1 MGGEIKICYNISDQT
16 IRRKGGRKKE
26 TNMEY
31 RIEHDTL
38 GEVRVPA
45 ERKWGAQTQ
54 RSLEN
59 FRIGHRMPMEIIYA
73 FAVMKKCAALAN
85 AELSGLDEEKKNAIC
100 EACDEILVGKWDE
113 EFPLVVYQTGSGTQS
128 NMNLNEVI
136 AHLANEKLAAAGSE
150 KWVHPNDD
158 VNKSQSS
165 NDTFPAAMHIAA
177 VKVLHDEL
185 YGPLDELIAVFG
197 RKSEEYMRIVKIGRT
212 HVQDAVPLT
221 FGQEISGW
229 AEMLKKSRAMIRDAE
244 KYLLP
249 LALGGTAVGTGLNAP
264 KGFGRRAAEL
274 IAGETGL
281 PFTEEDNKFYALTGR
296 DNFVYIHGALD
307 GLAGDC
313 MKFADDI
320 RLLASGPRSGLGEIS
335 IPANEPGSSIM
346 PGKVNPTQCEALT
359 MAACRVHGNQAV
371 ISMGSSQ
378 GRFELNVYAPVIADA
393 FIESVKLLGEAIHS
407 FTVHCAEGMEPIR
420 ERMQELVE
428 NSLMLVTALSPH
440 IGYEKAA
447 AISKHAFSAGCSL
460 REAAEALGYVT
471 AEEYDTY
478 VQPEKMTNIDR

>member
-1 MGGEIKICYNISDQT
+1 
-16 IRRKGGRKKE
+16 
-26 TNMEY
+26 MEY
-31 RIEHDTL
+31 RIEHDTM
-38 GEVRVPA
+38 GEVKVPA
-45 ERKWGAQTQ
+45 NRKWGAQTQ
-54 RSLEN
+54 RSHDN
-59 FRIGHRMPMEIIYA
+59 FRIGHRMPMEIIYS

-85 AELSGLDEEKKNAIC
+85 RELSGLDEDKAAAIC
-100 EACDEILVGKWDE
+100 EACDEITAGLWDE

-136 AHLANEKLAAAGSE
+136 AHLANEKLAAKGLE
-150 KWVHPNDD
+150 KRVHPNDD

-177 VKVLHDEL
+177 VEVLHRDL
-185 YGPLDELIAVFG
+185 YAPLDALIDVFD
-197 RKSEEYMRIVKIGRT
+197 RKAAEYMDIVKIGRT

-229 AEMLKKSRAMIRDAE
+229 AEMLKKCRDMIHDGE

-264 KGFGRRAAEL
+264 KDFGRRAAEL

-281 PFTEEDNKFYALTGR
+281 PFMEEANKFYALTGR
-296 DNFVYIHGALD
+296 DNFVFLHGALQA
-307 GLAGDC
+307 LADDC
-313 MKFADDI
+313 MKIADDI
-320 RLLASGPRSGLGEIS
+320 RLLASGPRSGLGEIT

-359 MAACRVHGNQAV
+359 MVSCRVHGNQTV
-371 ISMGSSQ
+371 ISLGASQ

-407 FTVHCAEGMEPIR
+407 FTIHCAEGMEPNR
-420 ERMQELVE
+420 DRMAELVE

-447 AISKHAFSAGCSL
+447 AISKKAFAEGTCL
-460 REAAEALGYVT
+460 RAAAVSLGYVT
-471 AEEYDTY
+471 EEEYNRY
-478 VQPEKMTNIDR
+478 VVPEAMTNKGR

>member
-1 MGGEIKICYNISDQT
+1 
-16 IRRKGGRKKE
+16 
-26 TNMEY
+26 MEY

-38 GEVRVPA
+38 GEVKVPA
-45 ERKWGAQTQ
+45 DRKWGAQTE
-54 RSLEN
+54 RSHEN
-59 FRIGHRMPMEIIYA
+59 FRIGRRMPIELIYA
-73 FAVMKKCAALAN
+73 FAVMKKCAALVN
-85 AELSGLDEEKKNAIC
+85 AKLGKMDAEKAEVIA
-100 EACDEILVGKWDE
+100 EACDEISAGKWDE

-136 AHLANEKLAAAGSE
+136 AHLANEKLAAKGSE
-150 KWVHPNDD
+150 KRVHPNDD
-158 VNKSQSS
+158 VNQSQSS

-177 VKVLHDEL
+177 VKALHEYL
-185 YGPLDELIAVFG
+185 YAPLDGLIATFHK
-197 RKSEEYMRIVKIGRT
+197 KSEEYMHVVKNGRT

-229 AEMLKKSRAMIRDAE
+229 TTMLEKCRDMIHDAE
-244 KYLLP
+244 KYVLP

-264 KGFGRRAAEL
+264 KEFGALAAEA
-274 IAGETGL
+274 IARETGL
-281 PFTEEDNKFYALTGR
+281 PFTEEENKFYALTGR
-296 DNFVYIHGALD
+296 DNFVFLHGALD

-359 MAACRVHGNQAV
+359 MVACRVHGNQTV

-393 FIESVKLLGEAIHS
+393 FLESVKLLGESIHS
-407 FTVHCAEGMEPIR
+407 FDIHCASGIEVNEA
-420 ERMQELVE
+420 RMKELVE

-447 AISKHAFSAGCSL
+447 AISKKAFAEGTSL
-460 REAAEALGYVT
+460 RAAAMALGYVT
-471 AEEYDTY
+471 SEEYDQY
-478 VQPEKMTNIDR
+478 VDPAKMTNVDR

>member
-1 MGGEIKICYNISDQT
+1 
-16 IRRKGGRKKE
+16 
-26 TNMEY
+26 MEY

-38 GEVRVPA
+38 GTVKVPA
-45 ERKWGAQTQ
+45 DHKWGAQTQ
-54 RSLEN
+54 RSYEN
-59 FRIGHRMPMEIIYA
+59 FRIGHRMPIEIIYA
-73 FAVMKKCAALAN
+73 FAVMKKACALAN
-85 AELSGLDEEKKNAIC
+85 RELGTLDSEKADAIC
-100 EACDEILVGKWDE
+100 EVCDEIAAGTWDE

-136 AHLANEKLAAAGSE
+136 AFLANEKLEKTGSA
-150 KWVHPNDD
+150 KRVHPNDD
-158 VNKSQSS
+158 VNRSQSS

-177 VKVLHDEL
+177 VKALHDYL
-185 YGPLDELIAVFG
+185 YTPLDGLIRTFR
-197 RKSEEYMRIVKIGRT
+197 RKSEQYMAVVKNGRT

-229 AEMLKKSRAMIRDAE
+229 TTMLEKCRSMIQDGE

-264 KGFGRRAAEL
+264 EEFGKKAADY
-274 IAGETGL
+274 IARETG
-281 PFTEEDNKFYALTGR
+281 FSFVEETNKFYALTAR
-296 DNFVYIHGALD
+296 DNFVFLHGALE

-346 PGKVNPTQCEALT
+346 PGKVNPTQCEAIT
-359 MAACRVHGNQAV
+359 MVTCRVHGNQAA
-371 ISMGSSQ
+371 ISLGSSQ

-393 FIESVKLLGEAIHS
+393 FLESVRLLGESIHS
-407 FTVHCAEGMEPIR
+407 FDVHCAQGITVNEK
-420 ERMQELVE
+420 RMKELVE
-428 NSLMLVTALSPH
+428 HSLMLVTSLSPH

-447 AISKHAFSAGCSL
+447 AISKKAFNEGTSL
-460 REAAEALGYVT
+460 RAAAMALGYVSE
-471 AEEYDTY
+471 EEYDRY
-478 VQPEKMTNIDR
+478 VDPAKMTNVERNK

>member
-1 MGGEIKICYNISDQT
+1 MQVIPSYMD
-16 IRRKGGRKKE
+16 KE
-26 TNMEY
+26 KENNMEY

-38 GEVRVPA
+38 GEVKVPA
-45 ERKWGAQTQ
+45 NRKWGAQTQ
-54 RSLEN
+54 RSYDN
-59 FRIGHRMPMEIIYA
+59 FRIGRRMPMEIIYA
-73 FAVMKKCAALAN
+73 FAVMKKCAAQAN
-85 AELSGLDEEKKNAIC
+85 RELVGLDADKAAAIC
-100 EACDEILVGKWDE
+100 ESCDEILAGQWDA
-113 EFPLVVYQTGSGTQS
+113 EFPLVIYQTGSGTQS

-136 AHLANEKLAAAGSE
+136 AHLANEKLAARGID
-150 KWVHPNDD
+150 KKVHPNDD

-177 VKVLHDEL
+177 VKALHEQL
-185 YGPLDELIAVFG
+185 YGPLDVLIDVFD
-197 RKSEEYMRIVKIGRT
+197 RKAEDYRDLVKIGRT

-229 AEMLKKSRAMIRDAE
+229 AEMLKKCRAMIHDGE

-264 KGFGRRAAEL
+264 KDFGRRAAEL
-274 IAGETGL
+274 IAEETGL
-281 PFTEEDNKFYALTGR
+281 PFTEEANKFYALTGR
-296 DNFVYIHGALD
+296 DNFVFLHGALQA
-307 GLAGDC
+307 LADDC

-359 MAACRVHGNQAV
+359 MVACRVHGNQAV
-371 ISMGSSQ
+371 ISMGASQ
-378 GRFELNVYAPVIADA
+378 GRFELNVYAPVMADA
-393 FIESVKLLGEAIHS
+393 FLESAALLGEAIHS
-407 FTVHCAEGMEPIR
+407 FTIHCAEGMEPIR
-420 ERMQELVE
+420 ERMAELVE

-447 AISKHAFSAGCSL
+447 AISKKAFADGTCL
-460 REAAEALGYVT
+460 RAAAKALGYVS
-471 AEEYDTY
+471 EEDYDKY
-478 VQPEKMTNIDR
+478 VQPAAMTNLDR